1 MAKTLCYGATYSSLS
16 FCLPQNLSPSLA
28 LFSICFCPSTYLITT
43 FSAFPK
49 QTDLTSDQYKI
60 HEPFFRSPV
69 TKKNKKKKTPPS
81 SASSPWTSSAALPRL
96 SQKFALQDFPPK
108 IPTVACLASRS
119 SFFLHRY
126 KFKSQNHKMVVFI
139 KSVFRRRHPASCSKG
154 RHQASCSAT
163 L

>member
-1 MAKTLCYGATYSSLS
+1 LDLLDSS
-16 FCLPQNLSPSLA
+16 
-28 LFSICFCPSTYLITT
+28 
-43 FSAFPK
+43 
-49 QTDLTSDQYKI
+49 
-60 HEPFFRSPV
+60 
-69 TKKNKKKKTPPS
+69 
-81 SASSPWTSSAALPRL
+81 PRL

>member
-1 MAKTLCYGATYSSLS
+1 MSPFSARPVSKRKSQKIPAI
-16 FCLPQNLSPSLA
+16 FCFLPLDLLGSSPS
-28 LFSICFCPSTYLITT
+28 
-43 FSAFPK
+43 
-49 QTDLTSDQYKI
+49 
-60 HEPFFRSPV
+60 
-69 TKKNKKKKTPPS
+69 TP
-81 SASSPWTSSAALPRL
+81 TSSAALPRL

-154 RHQASCSAT
+154 HHQASCSAT